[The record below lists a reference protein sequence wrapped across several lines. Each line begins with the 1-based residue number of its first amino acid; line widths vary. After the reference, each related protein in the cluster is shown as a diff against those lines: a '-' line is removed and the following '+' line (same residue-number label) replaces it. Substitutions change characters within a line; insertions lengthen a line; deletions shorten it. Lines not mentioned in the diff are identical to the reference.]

1 MKNVI
6 ILNGA
11 PGIGKDT
18 IAEIISRKWQ
28 YKNLSFKQPMFAIAR
43 AVLGSTDFARF
54 TARYHDRKHK
64 EVKCDFLGDRS
75 PREFMIHIS
84 ENFVK
89 PTLAK
94 ISSASCFAIR
104 R

>member
-43 AVLGSTDFARF
+43 AVLGSADFARF

-75 PREFMIHIS
+75 PREFI
-84 ENFVK
+84 
-89 PTLAK
+89 LAK
-94 ISSASCFAIR
+94 ISSSRPWAKASSESCFAIQR
-104 R
+104 